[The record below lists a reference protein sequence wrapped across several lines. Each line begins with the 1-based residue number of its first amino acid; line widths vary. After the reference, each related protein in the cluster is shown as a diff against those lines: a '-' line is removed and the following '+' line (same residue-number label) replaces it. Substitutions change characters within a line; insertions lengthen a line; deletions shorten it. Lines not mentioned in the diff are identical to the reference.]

1 MLWPSARAQDTG
13 LDMLLPSPKPAQVA
27 QQLSPKATL
36 VSPHSAAEQYTHAR
50 IGCSSSRHAVDGTLS
65 LSVRP
70 TGWTHAVFGQAIR
83 RLGAGT
89 GGSVDLH
96 YCPTTNKTLAIKT
109 IQIADEPTGS
119 AQLSRRVLEELG
131 IAANV
136 RHANIVRTFDVVVE
150 PDRKCYMVMEAC
162 TVDLLSVLQQQ
173 VVTHGKHV
181 TDSELNTYFVQVV
194 RGVHYLHAQGIG
206 HRDLKLDNICVTE
219 HGTVKIVDFGCA
231 TLFRRRVPADLHA
244 ELQGHSEVRYVE
256 TMSTGVCGSDP
267 YIAPEVLAREWYS
280 AACADVWAL
289 GIVFFA
295 MQNLQF
301 PWAVAHEARDSGFK
315 AFVRSPQTF
324 IEKWFASD
332 GARGVMSRVLSVDPS
347 QRASV
352 SDVIHS
358 SWFLSLVND

>member
-1 MLWPSARAQDTG
+1 MSWASARAQDTG
-13 LDMLLPSPKPAQVA
+13 LDMVLPSPKPAQVA

-36 VSPHSAAEQYTHAR
+36 VSPHSAAEQCSHAH
-50 IGCSSSRHAVDGTLS
+50 IGCSSSHAVDGTLS

-70 TGWTHAVFGQAIR
+70 TGWTHAVFGKTIR

-89 GGSVDLH
+89 GGCVDLH

-109 IQIADEPTGS
+109 IRITDEPPGS

-136 RHANIVRTFDVVVE
+136 RHTNIVRTFDVVVE

-162 TVDLLSVLQQQ
+162 AVDLLSVLQQQ
-173 VVTHGKHV
+173 VATHGKHV
-181 TDSELNTYFVQVV
+181 TDSELNKYFVQVV
-194 RGVHYLHAQGIG
+194 RGVHYLHMQGIG

-231 TLFRRRVPADLHA
+231 TLFRRRVPEALHA
-244 ELQGHSEVRYVE
+244 GPQGRSEVRYIE

-267 YIAPEVLAREWYS
+267 YIAPEVFACEWYS
-280 AACADVWAL
+280 AARVDVWAL
-289 GIVFFA
+289 GVVYYA
-295 MQNLQF
+295 MRHLQF
-301 PWAVAHEARDSGFK
+301 PWAVAHAARDSSFK
-315 AFVRSPQTF
+315 AFVRSPQVF
-324 IEKWFASD
+324 IEKGFAI
-332 GARGVMSRVLSVDPS
+332 GAQGIMSRVLSVDPS

-352 SDVIHS
+352 SDIICDP
-358 SWFLSLVND
+358 WFLSLVDD

>member
-1 MLWPSARAQDTG
+1 MSWPSAQAQDTG
-13 LDMLLPSPKPAQVA
+13 LDMLLPSSKPAQVA

-36 VSPHSAAEQYTHAR
+36 VSPHSAAEQCSHAR
-50 IGCSSSRHAVDGTLS
+50 IGCSSSIHAVDGTLS

-70 TGWTHAVFGQAIR
+70 AGWTHAVFGQAIR

-96 YCPTTNKTLAIKT
+96 YCPTTNKMLAIKT
-109 IQIADEPTGS
+109 IRIADEPGS

-136 RHANIVRTFDVVVE
+136 QHANIVRTFDVVVE

-173 VVTHGKHV
+173 VARHKTHV
-181 TDSELNTYFVQVV
+181 TDSELNKYFVQVV

-206 HRDLKLDNICVTE
+206 HRDLKLDNICITE
-219 HGTVKIVDFGCA
+219 HETVKIVDFGCA

-244 ELQGHSEVRYVE
+244 EPQGRSEVRYVE

-267 YIAPEVLAREWYS
+267 YIAPEVFAHEWYS
-280 AACADVWAL
+280 AARADVWAL
-289 GIVFFA
+289 GVVYFA

-301 PWAVAHEARDSGFK
+301 PWAAAHEARDSSFK
-315 AFVRSPQTF
+315 AYVRSPQAF

-352 SDVIHS
+352 SGIVHS
-358 SWFLSLVND
+358 SWFLSLE